1 MAEYEV
7 EVHLDGEVEINIETK
22 DLTYSDKLEL
32 IKKIIL
38 DQTLTFD
45 DIYVEL
51 IGDTIVDIEPMER
64 EWKWQKK

>member
-1 MAEYEV
+1 MVEYEV
-7 EVHLDGEVEINIETK
+7 EAHLDGEVEINIETK

-64 EWKWQKK
+64 E

>member
-7 EVHLDGEVEINIETK
+7 EAHLDGEVEINIETK

-38 DQTLTFD
+38 DQTLTFE

-64 EWKWQKK
+64 E

>member
-7 EVHLDGEVEINIETK
+7 AAHLDGEVEINIETK

-64 EWKWQKK
+64 E

>member
-7 EVHLDGEVEINIETK
+7 EAHLDGEVEINIETK

-64 EWKWQKK
+64 E

>member
-64 EWKWQKK
+64 E

>member
-7 EVHLDGEVEINIETK
+7 EAHLDGEVEINIETK

-51 IGDTIVDIEPMER
+51 IGDTIVDIEPQER
-64 EWKWQKK
+64 E

>member
-1 MAEYEV
+1 MVEYEV
-7 EVHLDGEVEINIETK
+7 EAHLDGEVEINIETK

-51 IGDTIVDIEPMER
+51 RGDTIVCIEPQER
-64 EWKWQKK
+64 E

>member
-7 EVHLDGEVEINIETK
+7 EAHLDGEVEINIETK

-45 DIYVEL
+45 DVYVEL
-51 IGDTIVDIEPMER
+51 CGDTVVCIEPMER
-64 EWKWQKK
+64 E

>member
-51 IGDTIVDIEPMER
+51 VGDTIVDIEPQER
-64 EWKWQKK
+64 E

>member
-64 EWKWQKK
+64 EWC